1 MKHIAI
7 IKQEFEGAET
17 NSVSAR
23 ELHKTLEVKKA
34 FTTWIT
40 AALETMGSIQGED
53 YLKLKTSLKGSGY
66 QWDYVITL
74 DLAKHIAMMSKVP
87 KGKEVREYFLK
98 IEKQHQNKSIAELSD
113 MQHNIKSLLVYTD
126 KMGEVVTEH
135 HNRITNLEKN
145 RRMETWQE
153 KNIYD
158 AKMKRVYEL
167 ANGDEK
173 LAKKLHSRIWR
184 AFKNKFHIP
193 RYSEL
198 TTGRYE
204 EGLMWLNNIGLAD
217 VV

>member
-1 MKHIAI
+1 MNIQVNKTTIGND
-7 IKQEFEGAET
+7 EV

-23 ELHKTLEVKKA
+23 ELHSTLEVKKA

-53 YLKLKTSLKGSGY
+53 YLKLKTSLSGSGY
-66 QWDYVITL
+66 QWDYIITL

-87 KGKEVREYFLK
+87 KGKEIREYFIK
-98 IEKQHQNKSIAELSD
+98 VEKQHQEKSITELAD
-113 MQHNIKSLLVYTD
+113 LQHNIKSLLVYTD
-126 KMGEVVTEH
+126 KMGEVVTDH
-135 HNRITNLEKN
+135 DKRLTNLENN
-145 RRMETWQE
+145 RRLENWME
-153 KNIYD
+153 KNISD

-184 AFKNKFHIP
+184 AFKNRFHIP
-193 RYSEL
+193 RYNEL
-198 TTGRYE
+198 PVGHYE
-204 EGLMWLNNIGLAD
+204 DGLMWLNNVQLHE